1 MRIDFLKIVL
11 VSLVSVIL
19 ISCSGGTGI
28 NTIEQEENPQAPPQ
42 TPISMEP
49 TEPEEPDVP
58 ITPITP
64 ITPVIEDTPVIEE
77 GEEGGELF
85 LPELED
91 QAFVNLSH
99 MEFNIPNAT
108 GGVPPYAYSYT
119 HKGLRD
125 SSYSNNLP
133 KWLTGSG
140 TTISGYATTATGFYP
155 IKVTVTDHAEMEN
168 EVEGTFTLLIA
179 SALVPYVPFIAEKT
193 SYIGDRIDLTFPVT
207 PVTSRVVTY
216 EILNLPSGLTS
227 VGSVVTGVITGPVK
241 SYGVTYRAESEG
253 HENYHQFCW
262 HIKEDASPIFT
273 SKCAII
279 DTLLPQ

>member
-1 MRIDFLKIVL
+1 MFRLL
-11 VSLVSVIL
+11 QLL
-19 ISCSGGTGI
+19 
-28 NTIEQEENPQAPPQ
+28 QLLRLLPRLPRLPRL
-42 TPISMEP
+42 P
-49 TEPEEPDVP
+49 P

-64 ITPVIEDTPVIEE
+64 ITPIIPVIEDTPVIEE

-85 LPELED
+85 LPELEN

-99 MEFNIPNAT
+99 VEFNIPNAT

-119 HKGLRD
+119 HKDLRD

-140 TTISGYATTATGFYP
+140 TTISGYAVTATGFYS
-155 IKVTVTDHAEMEN
+155 IKVTVRDHTGIAN
-168 EVEGTFTLLIA
+168 KVEGTFTLFIA

-216 EILNLPSGLTS
+216 EILNLPPGLTS
-227 VGSVVTGVITGPVK
+227 VGSVVTGVITGPVQ

-262 HIKEDASPIFT
+262 HIREDAAATFT

-279 DTLLPQ
+279 DMRLPRQ

>member
-1 MRIDFLKIVL
+1 MEP
-11 VSLVSVIL
+11 
-19 ISCSGGTGI
+19 T
-28 NTIEQEENPQAPPQ
+28 
-42 TPISMEP
+42 EP
-49 TEPEEPDVP
+49 TEPEEPEEPDVP
-58 ITPITP
+58 VTPATPITP

-91 QAFVNLSH
+91 QAFVNLSNV
-99 MEFNIPNAT
+99 EFNIPNAT
-108 GGVPPYAYSYT
+108 GGVPPYAYSYD
-119 HKGLRD
+119 HKRKNS
-125 SSYSNNLP
+125 SSYRNNLP
-133 KWLTGSG
+133 RWLTGSG
-140 TTISGYATTATGFYP
+140 TTISGHAITATGFYS
-155 IKVTVTDHAEMEN
+155 IKVTVRDHAAI

-216 EILNLPSGLTS
+216 EILNLPPGLTS
-227 VGSVVTGVITGPVK
+227 VGSVVTGVITGPVQ

-262 HIKEDASPIFT
+262 HIKEDASSIIRN
-273 SKCAII
+273 KCAII